1 MFLDFKGLLKCAPSF
16 SNAVPDFPNAVP
28 GFPYGVPE
36 FPKLVAGGLKK

>member
-1 MFLDFKGLLKCAPSF
+1 MFLDFNGLLKCVPSF